1 MTPAEK
7 LLQKTLAT
15 SGLNSAQWNQVQ
27 AGLRD
32 RAFFSSRVESARFL
46 HAARG
51 MTAELAAGKLGASE
65 IRVKLREVLEAE
77 GYAPAPGKEGGLQDL
92 TSKRRLDLIIKTNAD
107 QARGYVQHVEA
118 TSPGALAAF
127 PAQELIRVS
136 SRKQPREWE
145 QRWKGAGGRLYQ
157 GRMVALKGAAV
168 WTKISRFGTPW
179 APFDFGSGM
188 DVQDLS
194 REEAVALGVMKESD
208 PPPKPAPVPGFNAN
222 LEAEVPF
229 AGKDAPEWMWLE
241 DSFGDQIMQ
250 KDGKVRWV
258 NDVIRSALDDPKPD
272 PGRVVRL
279 GKASAE
285 MLSKAPPDIAS
296 ALSGKKISV
305 QKDWIWHLF
314 KEGHVGD
321 MANENEGNIKLTPE
335 DFDLLAA
342 VWRSPDAVTASNRE
356 KNAAILTLDTF
367 DGGRLR
373 LVVKNLDGGPRPA
386 SFHKKKL

>member
-7 LLQKTLAT
+7 ILQKTLAT

-46 HAARG
+46 HTARG
-51 MTAELAAGKLGASE
+51 MTAELAAGKLSASE

-127 PAQELIRVS
+127 PAQELLRVS

-145 QRWKGAGGRLYQ
+145 QRWKGAGGRLHQ

-188 DVQDLS
+188 DVQDIA
-194 REEAVALGVMKESD
+194 RDEAVALGVMKESD
-208 PPPKPAPVPGFNAN
+208 PPPKPVEVPGFNSS
-222 LEAEVPF
+222 LEADVPF
-229 AGKDAPEWMWLE
+229 DGKDSPEWKWLK
-241 DSFGDQIMQ
+241 DSFGDQI
-250 KDGKVRWV
+250 KHADGKVRWRGDIV
-258 NDVIRSALDDPKPD
+258 KDALLDPSAAEKI
-272 PGRVVRL
+272 RL

-285 MLSKAPPDIAS
+285 LLRKADDPDVAELLANKSFSVPPA
-296 ALSGKKISV
+296 
-305 QKDWIWHLF
+305 WIRDHLA
-314 KEGHVGD
+314 KHVGD
-321 MANENEGNIKLTPE
+321 REKNPDNVPLDPG
-335 DFDLLAA
+335 DFDLLPTI
-342 VWRSPDAVTASNRE
+342 WRNPDAVLKAGKKSAELR
-356 KNAAILTLDTF
+356 F
-367 DGGRLR
+367 DSFNGRLH
-373 LVVKNLDGGPRPA
+373 LFLDLHDGINPSTFYKTKSP
-386 SFHKKKL
+386 

>member
-51 MTAELAAGKLGASE
+51 MAAELAAGKLSASE

-188 DVQDLS
+188 DVQDIA
-194 REEAVALGVMKESD
+194 RDEAVELGVMKESD
-208 PPPKPAPVPGFNAN
+208 PPPKPVEVPGFNSN
-222 LEAEVPF
+222 LEADVPF
-229 AGKDAPEWMWLE
+229 DGEDAPEWTWLK
-241 DSFGDQIMQ
+241 DSFGDQIEAV
-250 KDGKVRWV
+250 DGKVLWRG
-258 NDVIRSALDDPKPD
+258 DLLKRILDQRPSS
-272 PGRVVRL
+272 GGAAIRL
-279 GKASAE
+279 GKATSDLLA
-285 MLSKAPPDIAS
+285 KAPPEIRAKLEGKSLSPDAS
-296 ALSGKKISV
+296 WINHLYKRGHYGAKK
-305 QKDWIWHLF
+305 D
-314 KEGHVGD
+314 D
-321 MANENEGNIKLTPE
+321 PRNAKLE
-335 DFDLLAA
+335 AGDFDLIPSI
-342 VWRSPDAVTASNRE
+342 WRNPDTVGPGE
-356 KNAAILTLDTF
+356 NADEVDLTMETF
-367 DGGRLR
+367 DGCILHLG
-373 LVVKNLDGGPRPA
+373 VKTTSGTRAGTFYKQKAP
-386 SFHKKKL
+386 

>member
-46 HAARG
+46 HTARG
-51 MTAELAAGKLGASE
+51 MIAEGAAGRLSASE

-92 TSKRRLDLIIKTNAD
+92 TSKRRLDLIIEMNTR
-107 QARGYVQHVEA
+107 QAQGWARTLEGNTPE
-118 TSPGALAAF
+118 SLAEI
-127 PAQELIRVS
+127 PAQELLRTRP
-136 SRKQPREWE
+136 RKQPREWE
-145 QRWKGAGGRLYQ
+145 QRWKGAGGKLYQ
-157 GRMVALKGAAV
+157 GRMIALKGAPV
-168 WTKISRFGTPW
+168 WTKISRFGVPW
-179 APFDFGSGM
+179 PPFDFGSGM
-188 DVQDLS
+188 GV
-194 REEAVALGVMKESD
+194 RGVFVEEAVELGVMKESD
-208 PPPKPAPVPGFNAN
+208 PPPKPVEVPGFNSN
-222 LEAEVPF
+222 LEADVPF
-229 AGKDAPEWMWLE
+229 AGKDAPEWTWLK

-321 MANENEGNIKLTPE
+321 MANENEGNIKLQKE
-335 DFDLLAA
+335 DFDLLPA
-342 VWRSPDAVTASNRE
+342 VWRSPDAVIASNRE

-373 LVVKNLDGGPRPA
+373 LIVKNLDGGPRPA